1 MIVNGYGYLTL
12 FELCSIR
19 LIRAFL
25 CPYLYEHNQTM
36 LKNINQPIKETMKTY
51 RVEIQ
56 ALAYFDV
63 EAENSVEAINQ
74 VPTSLSMPIEGGIGG
89 SIFYEEFDHKKAI
102 VEKQ

>member
-1 MIVNGYGYLTL
+1 M
-12 FELCSIR
+12 
-19 LIRAFL
+19 
-25 CPYLYEHNQTM
+25 YEHNQTM

>member
-1 MIVNGYGYLTL
+1 MKKNNMIKST
-12 FELCSIR
+12 
-19 LIRAFL
+19 
-25 CPYLYEHNQTM
+25 
-36 LKNINQPIKETMKTY
+36 KKKETMKTY

-63 EAENSVEAINQ
+63 EAKNSVEAINQ